1 MALTEERFDEAV
13 GNKVAK
19 AIRKAL
25 NVKDDIAIHPDNTL
39 DDLSV
44 DSVKIFDIMLS
55 LEDIFDIDD
64 IDELLKKQWT
74 SSTKVREI
82 IAFAKTTC

>member
-1 MALTEERFDEAV
+1 MALTEKRFDEAV
-13 GNKVAK
+13 SNKVEK

-25 NVKDDIAIHPDNTL
+25 NVNDDIAIHPDNTL

-44 DSVKIFDIMLS
+44 DSLKIFDIMLS

-74 SSTKVREI
+74 SRTKVREI